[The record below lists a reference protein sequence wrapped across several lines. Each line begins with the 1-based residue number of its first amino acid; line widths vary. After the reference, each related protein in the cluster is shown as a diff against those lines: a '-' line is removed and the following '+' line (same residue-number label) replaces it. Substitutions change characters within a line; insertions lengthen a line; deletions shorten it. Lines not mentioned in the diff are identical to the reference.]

1 MGNATSSDASDEDG
15 GMSGMNLG
23 LQNLNLG
30 DQPRSRPLDLPGNL
44 FGKDDEGT
52 RKEGE
57 RAEQWESS
65 SNTSRDGKRGHQ
77 GEREQAAERDG
88 GHGGG
93 GGRHISFQNF
103 ANEPRQPADSFEK
116 EEDAKGG
123 WPANNLAEKKKRV
136 EPSEL
141 QLKLL
146 EDLKQENKRLL
157 QLKDHYR
164 LRMASASPAHFHS
177 IKLQRKLSMP
187 RFEATEDGILI
198 DSQIDKTLPVVL
210 EDFKL
215 NSKQKNSSGVVGML
229 TVRNCASSVE
239 TGATVSCIRTLG
251 EVKRFIIEDCQHYLI
266 VIDGVTDTCTISNSS
281 NLTVVIGG
289 NLPSI
294 VLTKCKNIS
303 FVSAVRNYG
312 EHGRKYE
319 LCMSACS
326 GIVTQLLT
334 DSIISEKGLSHEDLK
349 TGITIMRYRDDARTV
364 HLPDTVEATVKSNSL
379 NCVLRAMAKIN
390 DESIP
395 WVEDTIVE
403 FANVYRGHKLSEAQV
418 GMPDREVCVCA
429 RAQPLFSQHSHLT

>member
-1 MGNATSSDASDEDG
+1 
-15 GMSGMNLG
+15 
-23 LQNLNLG
+23 
-30 DQPRSRPLDLPGNL
+30 
-44 FGKDDEGT
+44 
-52 RKEGE
+52 
-57 RAEQWESS
+57 
-65 SNTSRDGKRGHQ
+65 
-77 GEREQAAERDG
+77 
-88 GHGGG
+88 
-93 GGRHISFQNF
+93 
-103 ANEPRQPADSFEK
+103 
-116 EEDAKGG
+116 
-123 WPANNLAEKKKRV
+123 
-136 EPSEL
+136 
-141 QLKLL
+141 
-146 EDLKQENKRLL
+146 
-157 QLKDHYR
+157 
-164 LRMASASPAHFHS
+164 
-177 IKLQRKLSMP
+177 MP

-215 NSKQKNSSGVVGML
+215 TSKQKNSSGVVGMI
-229 TVRNCASSVE
+229 TIRNCASSVE
-239 TGATVSCIRTLG
+239 TGASVSCIRTLG
-251 EVKRFIIEDCQHYLI
+251 QVKRFIIEDCQHYLI
-266 VIDGVTDTCTISNSS
+266 VIDGVTDKCTISNSS

-294 VLTKCKNIS
+294 VLTKCKNIT

-312 EHGRKYE
+312 ENGRKYE

-403 FANVYRGHKLSEAQV
+403 FANVYRGHKLSEAEV

-429 RAQPLFSQHSHLT
+429 RAQPLFSQHSYLSQCPEAQAACRLVCARPPERGNETAKSKRIPLRHLHAHCARAHTHTHTCTHAHTQHTTH